1 MNARNATLFMVHSIF
16 AMLSLA
22 LATVSSTPLPI
33 HAQDGDNA
41 SGGVQRCVSLRQIDY
56 TKVIDDDTVLFFLKG
71 GDVMRNDL
79 PRNCPR
85 LMSEDAFTYRTSI
98 EQLCDSDTITVLDDV
113 GAGFIPGA
121 TCGLGEFQPITDHE
135 AETLEDAAND

>member
-1 MNARNATLFMVHSIF
+1 MNGRHPTLLRTRPIVAT
-16 AMLSLA
+16 LSLA
-22 LATVSSTPLPI
+22 FATFSSAPFALR
-33 HAQDGDNA
+33 AQDGDGA
-41 SGGVQRCVSLRQIDY
+41 SDGVKRCVSLRQIDH
-56 TKVIDDDTVLFFLKG
+56 TKVIDEVTVLFFLKG

-85 LMSEDAFTYRTSI
+85 LMSENTFTYRTSI

-121 TCGLGEFQPITDHE
+121 TCGLGEFQPITESE
-135 AETLEDAAND
+135 AETLEDAAD